1 MEHLPILA
9 VIGDILNAI
18 SDMAI
23 GDERIPQTIEII
35 VSLIIDE
42 MKKQSLTTG
51 NDKLSDHHTDN
62 ILHGITQNE
71 QSGGTVK
78 ESLIRELI
86 GMEWR
91 GF

>member
-42 MKKQSLTTG
+42 MKKAEP
-51 NDKLSDHHTDN
+51 DHR
-62 ILHGITQNE
+62 
-71 QSGGTVK
+71 K
-78 ESLIRELI
+78 
-86 GMEWR
+86 
-91 GF
+91 